1 MTGHR
6 GPDPPLGLGVA
17 SPRARELAGRPLT
30 NVTLKQLQAFVAV
43 ADLGRFNLAASSLN
57 LTQSAVSIL
66 IKELESELQHRLFDR
81 STRMVSPTRAAREFL
96 PQARKILVDLEIA
109 VGDIRDLNSLRRGSV
124 AVAAAI
130 VLAATVLS
138 PAVALYVRRYPDIA
152 VQIRDMPEE
161 EILPSLKRNEVD
173 LGLGTH
179 SGDDAEIEATPL
191 GRDRLTLVCRA
202 DHPFAS
208 LEAVR
213 WSKLSGESLI
223 GLAKDNPLRG
233 MVDRLLTVVGAE
245 VKTRYEVR
253 YSTTAIS
260 MIAEGLGVAILPEN
274 SCQLTTAVNVKTILL
289 ADPVISRDISLLQLK
304 QRMLSPAA
312 SRMKE
317 TLVESIGR
325 LQANYADAVLA

>member
-96 PQARKILVDLEIA
+96 PASAQDTRRSRNRRRRHPGFELATAGKRRRRRRDRTG
-109 VGDIRDLNSLRRGSV
+109 GDG
-124 AVAAAI
+124 AVARCRALRPA
-130 VLAATVLS
+130 LS
-138 PAVALYVRRYPDIA
+138 DIA

-213 WSKLSGESLI
+213 WSKLSGELLI

-274 SCQLTTAVNVKTILL
+274 SCQLTTAVNIKTILL